1 MFRTA
6 AVALFCVFLI
16 AKPVPALAGDFIEDT
31 TGNGNTPQGDMGDS
45 NLDPFADYHEF
56 EEDEQQEADENFFH
70 NGRFFSVGIL
80 GGYESFTQTLG
91 LLYSPSVIFG
101 GYLTYF
107 FDLRFALQVS
117 YQTVNHP
124 LTINTGGNYFTGNV
138 NLQHIGA
145 DHACCNRKA

>member
-91 LLYSPSVIFG
+91 LLYSPSVILAVIS
-101 GYLTYF
+101 LTFLIYGLLF
-107 FDLRFALQVS
+107 KF
-117 YQTVNHP
+117 
-124 LTINTGGNYFTGNV
+124 LTKPSTI
-138 NLQHIGA
+138 
-145 DHACCNRKA
+145 R